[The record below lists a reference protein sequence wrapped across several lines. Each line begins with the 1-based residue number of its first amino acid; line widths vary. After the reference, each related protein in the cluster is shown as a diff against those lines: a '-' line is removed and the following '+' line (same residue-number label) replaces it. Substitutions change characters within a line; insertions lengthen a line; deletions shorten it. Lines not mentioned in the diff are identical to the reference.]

1 MCAAMEHRGPDS
13 RGVHLDDG
21 VGLGIQRLRIIDLET
36 GDQPI
41 FNEDGSVVV
50 VLNGEIYN
58 YRELRADLESRGHR
72 FATRTDTEV
81 IVHAYEEHGLDFV
94 HALHGMFGLAVWDAR
109 RRRLVL
115 ARDRA
120 GKKPLFYCLRN
131 GMLRFASELGALMSN
146 GSVPRDV
153 DPHALDAYLAFRYI
167 PSPLSVFREVRKL
180 PPACRAVFDAEGL
193 RIDRYWRLDFSC
205 KRRESDAELLDE
217 TRERL
222 RIAVRRRMIADVPL
236 GAFLSGGVDSAAV
249 VAAMAEASPEP
260 VKTFSIGFHDPTLD
274 ERELARV
281 TASHFETEHHEIV
294 VEPNAIEIIPD
305 IIRHYGEPFADA
317 TAIPTFYLAQ
327 MARRHVT
334 VALNGDGGDE
344 TFAGYRRYVAA
355 LTAGR
360 LDRAPRP
367 VRRALAGL
375 ARRLPADGRID
386 SPLNRVR
393 RLGTTLAM
401 DPHDRYLAYM
411 TELQGLHRGE
421 IYTGAFQE
429 ALGESRVAGFTR
441 EPWMRSSASDPLD
454 FILDVDS
461 ATYLPDDLLVKVD
474 IATMAHS
481 LEGRSPLL
489 DHEFMQF
496 AATLPRHLKIDGR
509 ETKAG
514 LRRALRG
521 WVPDEVLD
529 APKRGFQP
537 PLARWFRGDLK
548 QFAREVLLDPLTER
562 RGIIDPGASRRLLD
576 RHESQQ
582 ADNSQGIWTLLILEL
597 WHREH
602 VDSVA
607 SVAAPLRPDRV

>member
-1 MCAAMEHRGPDS
+1 
-13 RGVHLDDG
+13 
-21 VGLGIQRLRIIDLET
+21 
-36 GDQPI
+36 
-41 FNEDGSVVV
+41 
-50 VLNGEIYN
+50 
-58 YRELRADLESRGHR
+58 
-72 FATRTDTEV
+72 
-81 IVHAYEEHGLDFV
+81 
-94 HALHGMFGLAVWDAR
+94 
-109 RRRLVL
+109 
-115 ARDRA
+115 
-120 GKKPLFYCLRN
+120 
-131 GMLRFASELGALMSN
+131 
-146 GSVPRDV
+146 
-153 DPHALDAYLAFRYI
+153 
-167 PSPLSVFREVRKL
+167 
-180 PPACRAVFDAEGL
+180 
-193 RIDRYWRLDFSC
+193 
-205 KRRESDAELLDE
+205 
-217 TRERL
+217 
-222 RIAVRRRMIADVPL
+222 MIADVPL

-274 ERELARV
+274 ERELARA

-360 LDRAPRP
+360 LDRAPRTA
-367 VRRALAGL
+367 RRALAGL
-375 ARRLPADGRID
+375 SRRLPAGGRID
-386 SPLNRVR
+386 SSLNRVR

-421 IYTGAFQE
+421 IYTDAFHE

-441 EPWMRSSASDPLD
+441 EPWMRSSAGDPLD
-454 FILDVDS
+454 FMLDVDS

-562 RGIIDPGASRRLLD
+562 RGIVDSAAVRRLLD
-576 RHESQQ
+576 RHESRQ